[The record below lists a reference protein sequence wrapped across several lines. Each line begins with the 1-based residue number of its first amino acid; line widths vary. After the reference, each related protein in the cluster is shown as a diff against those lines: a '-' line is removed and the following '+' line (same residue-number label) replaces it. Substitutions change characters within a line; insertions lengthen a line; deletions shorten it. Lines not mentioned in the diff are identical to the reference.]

1 MAKVFISYRRTD
13 TTSGYAGWIYQ
24 RLEAKFGADDV
35 FMDVDAIPLGVDFVE
50 YLEAAFGISL
60 GVLPAQKLAQTRPGA
75 RGAVLISGAV
85 PSSQFGGAWPHGV
98 PLQIH
103 MMDADTLV
111 IEDGDLDVARRL
123 ADTVDGVQLYLY
135 PGDRHL
141 FIDSSLP
148 DYDQT
153 ATELVTDRITALV
166 DSAP

>member
-1 MAKVFISYRRTD
+1 
-13 TTSGYAGWIYQ
+13 
-24 RLEAKFGADDV
+24 
-35 FMDVDAIPLGVDFVE
+35 
-50 YLEAAFGISL
+50 
-60 GVLPAQKLAQTRPGA
+60 
-75 RGAVLISGAV
+75 
-85 PSSQFGGAWPHGV
+85 
-98 PLQIH
+98 